1 MKKLNFI
8 IKCGLALLLLSF
20 YSCES
25 WLNVTPSDRLS
36 EEMLFNDREGFV
48 KALNGV
54 YIELNTNELYGRNLT
69 AGALDVMGQYYSV
82 ASSSHAFYNYGGLVY
97 TGNDEKALFDNMWQK
112 CYAVIACCNTIIE
125 KCDERQDV
133 LPGVYYGLY
142 KGEALALRA
151 MLHLD
156 MLRLF
161 GPVYDETSKTAE
173 CIPYVTNTD
182 AQISPLLS
190 AEVVLESVIGDLKT
204 ALNLLKESDPVLTD
218 GVRNEGNSIGDNALN
233 YRQFRLNYY
242 AVKALLVRAYAWG
255 HDESNA
261 LVTAEEILREVQVEG
276 AEIFPFVTHAAA
288 TDVSKPDRVFSSEV
302 MFSLYDSYRGTE
314 IQDKLFLPT
323 LDQIYTFTGK
333 RLELGKDYSFYASE
347 NDYRRNIWASYS
359 NAGKLIDYHR
369 KYEDITTSGAELLNK
384 MVPLIRLSEIY
395 LLAAEYTDD
404 FVTAKGYLDRI
415 RNSRNCPSSVAT
427 EPTLMEEITKEC
439 RREFL
444 GEGQMFFFYKRRAEQ
459 QLPNGRFETDNDKQW
474 IDMSMSNYV
483 IPLPDSET
491 DMRLN

>member
-156 MLRLF
+156 NDITIQYQRISLF
-161 GPVYDETSKTAE
+161 PDNLKYIFD
-173 CIPYVTNTD
+173 I
-182 AQISPLLS
+182 LLLIFIS
-190 AEVVLESVIGDLKT
+190 AEHGIKIRPI
-204 ALNLLKESDPVLTD
+204 PVF
-218 GVRNEGNSIGDNALN
+218 I
-233 YRQFRLNYY
+233 
-242 AVKALLVRAYAWG
+242 
-255 HDESNA
+255 
-261 LVTAEEILREVQVEG
+261 ILSHQ
-276 AEIFPFVTHAAA
+276 IDHP
-288 TDVSKPDRVFSSEV
+288 
-302 MFSLYDSYRGTE
+302 GT
-314 IQDKLFLPT
+314 
-323 LDQIYTFTGK
+323 QIPAIK
-333 RLELGKDYSFYASE
+333 
-347 NDYRRNIWASYS
+347 
-359 NAGKLIDYHR
+359 
-369 KYEDITTSGAELLNK
+369 
-384 MVPLIRLSEIY
+384 
-395 LLAAEYTDD
+395 
-404 FVTAKGYLDRI
+404 
-415 RNSRNCPSSVAT
+415 
-427 EPTLMEEITKEC
+427 
-439 RREFL
+439 
-444 GEGQMFFFYKRRAEQ
+444 
-459 QLPNGRFETDNDKQW
+459 
-474 IDMSMSNYV
+474 
-483 IPLPDSET
+483 
-491 DMRLN
+491 

>member
-8 IKCGLALLLLSF
+8 IKYGLALLLLSF

-218 GVRNEGNSIGDNALN
+218 GV
-233 YRQFRLNYY
+233 
-242 AVKALLVRAYAWG
+242 
-255 HDESNA
+255 
-261 LVTAEEILREVQVEG
+261 
-276 AEIFPFVTHAAA
+276 
-288 TDVSKPDRVFSSEV
+288 
-302 MFSLYDSYRGTE
+302 
-314 IQDKLFLPT
+314 
-323 LDQIYTFTGK
+323 GK
-333 RLELGKDYSFYASE
+333 Q
-347 NDYRRNIWASYS
+347 YRR
-359 NAGKLIDYHR
+359 
-369 KYEDITTSGAELLNK
+369 
-384 MVPLIRLSEIY
+384 
-395 LLAAEYTDD
+395 
-404 FVTAKGYLDRI
+404 
-415 RNSRNCPSSVAT
+415 
-427 EPTLMEEITKEC
+427 
-439 RREFL
+439 
-444 GEGQMFFFYKRRAEQ
+444 
-459 QLPNGRFETDNDKQW
+459 
-474 IDMSMSNYV
+474 
-483 IPLPDSET
+483 
-491 DMRLN
+491 